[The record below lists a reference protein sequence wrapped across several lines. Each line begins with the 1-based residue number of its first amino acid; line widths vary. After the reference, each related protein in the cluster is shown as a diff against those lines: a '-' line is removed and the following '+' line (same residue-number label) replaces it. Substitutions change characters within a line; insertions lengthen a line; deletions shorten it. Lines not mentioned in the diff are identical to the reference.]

1 MKKFSF
7 LLALILI
14 GCSPRV
20 TTNLKT
26 SYDPLNEDEP
36 VAVLGIGEPRPDNS
50 VFLGTVSIGD
60 TGFTMN
66 GGSYDEVVS
75 LAKERA
81 RQAGG
86 NVLRITKH
94 TAPDWVSSI
103 HRIQAEILRAEGFH
117 VADETIPETI
127 NPEHLDYAV
136 ICFFRES
143 ASMVNYDVYIG
154 EDRVYRAKNYSAKE
168 VRLYD
173 FGEIEIWAK
182 TESKSSLILD
192 IVPGGEYYVY
202 CGVST
207 GFFVGHPSFQDLP
220 AQYARNRYLTCLS
233 GMTGTADGTGS
244 EIKGE
249 FDNVSSWRLAVQG
262 GGSIRTAKSDSDM
275 PSNYMN
281 HLKRG
286 YSYGADIEYFFYENM
301 GVGIRYH
308 NFHGSAAAIGTHY
321 IKGNRFDGYM
331 SDDIDIS
338 YIGPI
343 VTYRLFSSSNKHVFL
358 THLGL
363 GYMRYVDNAFL
374 NRKVKLSGSTFGAV
388 CGFGYDYNFSKHFAI
403 GAELGLYSGVLKSM
417 TAEAGGVRETQ
428 SLDKDHYEGL
438 GHIDLSFGLR
448 YNF

>member
-20 TTNLKT
+20 TTNLQT

-36 VAVLGIGEPRPDNS
+36 VAVLGIDEPRPDNS

-103 HRIQAEILRAEGFH
+103 HRIQAEILRAEGFY
-117 VADETIPETI
+117 VADETTPETI

-173 FGEIEIWAK
+173 FGKTEIWAK
-182 TESKSSLILD
+182 TEAKSSIVLD

-202 CGVST
+202 CGIST
-207 GFFVGHPSFQDLP
+207 GILVGEPFLQSLP

-233 GMTGTADGTGS
+233 NKAGDADETGS
-244 EIKGE
+244 EIKEE
-249 FDNVSSWRLAVQG
+249 FDNVPSWRLAING
-262 GGSIRTAKSDSDM
+262 GGSIRTAKSNPDM
-275 PSNYMN
+275 PSNYMSRQ
-281 HLKRG
+281 KRG
-286 YSYGADIEYFFYENM
+286 YSYGADAEYFFFENM
-301 GVGIRYH
+301 GAGIRYH
-308 NFHGSAAAIGTHY
+308 NFHGSAAATGTFNIAGTRY
-321 IKGNRFDGYM
+321 DGFL
-331 SDDIDIS
+331 SEDIDIS

-358 THLGL
+358 MHLGL

-388 CGFGYDYNFSKHFAI
+388 YGIGYDYNFSKHFAI
-403 GAELGLYSGVLKSM
+403 GAELGLYGGVLSSM
-417 TAEAGGVRETQ
+417 KYESGGNKVTR
-428 SLDKDHYEGL
+428 SLGKEEREGL

>member
-20 TTNLKT
+20 TTNLQT

-36 VAVLGIGEPRPDNS
+36 VAVLGIDEPRPDNS

-94 TAPDWVSSI
+94 TAPDWVRSI
-103 HRIQAEILRAEGFH
+103 HRIQAEILRAEGFY

-173 FGEIEIWAK
+173 FGKTEIWAK
-182 TESKSSLILD
+182 TEAKSSIVLD

-202 CGVST
+202 CGIST
-207 GFFVGHPSFQDLP
+207 GILVGEPFLQSLP

-233 GMTGTADGTGS
+233 NKAGDADETGS
-244 EIKGE
+244 EIKEE
-249 FDNVSSWRLAVQG
+249 FDNVPSWRLAING
-262 GGSIRTAKSDSDM
+262 GGSIRTAKSNPDM
-275 PSNYMN
+275 PSNYMSRQ
-281 HLKRG
+281 KRG
-286 YSYGADIEYFFYENM
+286 YSYGADAEYFFFENM
-301 GVGIRYH
+301 GAGIRYH
-308 NFHGSAAAIGTHY
+308 NFHGSAAATGTFNIAGTRY
-321 IKGNRFDGYM
+321 DGFL
-331 SDDIDIS
+331 SEDIDIS

-358 THLGL
+358 MHLGL

-388 CGFGYDYNFSKHFAI
+388 YGIGYDYNFSKHFAV
-403 GAELGLYSGVLKSM
+403 GAELGLYGGVLSSM
-417 TAEAGGVRETQ
+417 TYESGGNKVTR
-428 SLDKDHYEGL
+428 SLGKEEREGL

>member
-20 TTNLKT
+20 TTNLQT

-36 VAVLGIGEPRPDNS
+36 VAVLGINDPRPDNS
-50 VFLGTVSIGD
+50 VLLGTVSIGD

-117 VADETIPETI
+117 AADESITETI

-173 FGEIEIWAK
+173 FGKTEIWAK
-182 TESKSSLILD
+182 TEAKSSIVLD

-202 CGVST
+202 CGIST
-207 GFFVGHPSFQDLP
+207 GILVGEPFLQSLP

-233 GMTGTADGTGS
+233 NKAGDADETGS

-249 FDNVSSWRLAVQG
+249 FDNVSSWRLAING
-262 GGSIRTAKSDSDM
+262 GGSIRTAKSNPDM
-275 PSNYMN
+275 PSNYMSRQ
-281 HLKRG
+281 KRG
-286 YSYGADIEYFFYENM
+286 YSYGADAEYFFFENM
-301 GVGIRYH
+301 GAGIRYH
-308 NFHGSAAAIGTHY
+308 NFHGSAAATGTFNIAGTRY
-321 IKGNRFDGYM
+321 DGFL
-331 SDDIDIS
+331 SEDIDIS

-358 THLGL
+358 MHLGL

-388 CGFGYDYNFSKHFAI
+388 YGIGYDYNFSKHFAV
-403 GAELGLYSGVLKSM
+403 GAELGLYGGVLSSM
-417 TAEAGGVRETQ
+417 TYESGGNKVTR
-428 SLDKDHYEGL
+428 SLGKEEREGL
-438 GHIDLSFGLR
+438 GQVDLSFGLR

>member
-20 TTNLKT
+20 TTNLQT

-36 VAVLGIGEPRPDNS
+36 VAVLGIDEPRPDNS

-103 HRIQAEILRAEGFH
+103 HRIQAEILRAEGFY

-173 FGEIEIWAK
+173 FGKTEIWAK
-182 TESKSSLILD
+182 TEAKSSIVLD

-202 CGVST
+202 CGIST
-207 GFFVGHPSFQDLP
+207 GILVGEPFLQSLP

-233 GMTGTADGTGS
+233 NKAGDADETGS
-244 EIKGE
+244 EIKEE
-249 FDNVSSWRLAVQG
+249 FDNVPSWRLAING
-262 GGSIRTAKSDSDM
+262 GGSIRTAKSNPDM
-275 PSNYMN
+275 PSNYMSRQ
-281 HLKRG
+281 KRG
-286 YSYGADIEYFFYENM
+286 YSYGADAEYFFFENM
-301 GVGIRYH
+301 GAGIRYH
-308 NFHGSAAAIGTHY
+308 NFHGSAAATGTFNIAGTRY
-321 IKGNRFDGYM
+321 DGFL
-331 SDDIDIS
+331 SEDIDIS

-358 THLGL
+358 MHLGL

-388 CGFGYDYNFSKHFAI
+388 YGIGYDYNFSKHFAV
-403 GAELGLYSGVLKSM
+403 GAELGLYGGVLSSM
-417 TAEAGGVRETQ
+417 TYESGGNKVTR
-428 SLDKDHYEGL
+428 SLGKEEREGL

>member
-20 TTNLKT
+20 TTNLQT

-94 TAPDWVSSI
+94 TAPDWVSTI
-103 HRIQAEILRAEGFH
+103 HRIQAEILRAEGFY
-117 VADETIPETI
+117 VADETTPETI

-154 EDRVYRAKNYSAKE
+154 EDRVYRAKNNSAKE

-173 FGEIEIWAK
+173 FGKTEIWAK
-182 TESKSSLILD
+182 TEAKSSIVLD

-202 CGVST
+202 CGIST
-207 GFFVGHPSFQDLP
+207 GILVVEPFLQSLP

-233 GMTGTADGTGS
+233 NKAGDADETGS
-244 EIKGE
+244 EIKEE
-249 FDNVSSWRLAVQG
+249 FDNVPSWRLAING
-262 GGSIRTAKSDSDM
+262 GGSIRTAKSNPDM
-275 PSNYMN
+275 PSNYMSRQ
-281 HLKRG
+281 KRG
-286 YSYGADIEYFFYENM
+286 YSYGADAEYFFFENM
-301 GVGIRYH
+301 GAGIRYH
-308 NFHGSAAAIGTHY
+308 NFHGSAAATGTFNIAGTRY
-321 IKGNRFDGYM
+321 DGFL
-331 SDDIDIS
+331 SEDIDIS

-343 VTYRLFSSSNKHVFL
+343 VTYRFFSSSNKHVFL
-358 THLGL
+358 THLGF

-374 NRKVKLSGSTFGAV
+374 NRKVKLSGSTFGSV
-388 CGFGYDYNFSKHFAI
+388 CGLGYDYNFSKHFAI
-403 GAELGLYSGVLKSM
+403 GAELGLYSGVLSSM
-417 TAEAGGVRETQ
+417 TYESGGNKVTR
-428 SLDKDHYEGL
+428 SLGKEEREGL